1 MGEGTFA
8 RVIEAWDRVHKSP
21 VAVKIVRAVDKYTD
35 AAEVEIDILRDIHKK
50 DPRHES
56 RCIEMVNYFMFRDHM
71 CLVFPKYG
79 LSLYDFLKKNNY
91 KGFMMNDIK
100 DIGYQL
106 LKCISCN
113 VEKLFNISTVL
124 HSINLIHTDLKPEN
138 ILFKSS
144 GYFIYSVFL
153 MWIHGLG

>member
-8 RVIEAWDRVHKSP
+8 RVVEAWDRIHNSP
-21 VAVKIVRAVDKYTD
+21 VAVKIVRAVEKYTD

-106 LKCISCN
+106 LKCISCTLKN
-113 VEKLFNISTVL
+113 GLTFQQFCIA
-124 HSINLIHTDLKPEN
+124 SI
-138 ILFKSS
+138 
-144 GYFIYSVFL
+144 
-153 MWIHGLG
+153 